1 MSYYIFTQA
10 TGVIT
15 VDTATL
21 LADVEAEYLAAFGND
36 MAVTPDTPQG
46 VLIAAETVAREGAMR
61 NVAQLANQINPNVAE
76 GVFLDGIW
84 ALTGGKRNPK
94 TKTVVPGVILS
105 GVPSSIIPVGAIAAN
120 VVTGDRFTLA
130 TAVVLDNTGNATGTF
145 VSVADGQIP
154 ADAGDLS
161 QIVSGVIGWEAVTN
175 PTAGVMGTV
184 LESDEQSR
192 VRRKNTL
199 ALQGVSI
206 NEATISRLY
215 DTAGVRS
222 VAFRENYTAAPVV
235 IDGIPLVA
243 NSIWACVDGG
253 TDADV
258 AASLLT
264 TKSAGCDWNG
274 AVAVNIVDR
283 FSGQTYPVSFDRPT
297 PQAILVK
304 VTVKPG
310 TLANPIAAVKQA
322 VLDYA
327 NGLLLNEPGF
337 TIGTDVSAFELA
349 AAINSQLSGIFVQLV
364 EVAFASMTPTWL
376 SLLTIATNE
385 KATVDAS
392 AIAVTV
398 L

>member
-46 VLIAAETVAREGAMR
+46 ALIAAETVAREGAMR
-61 NVAQLANQINPNVAE
+61 NIAQLANQINPNVAE
-76 GVFLDGIW
+76 GIFLDAIW
-84 ALTGGKRNPK
+84 ALTGGRRQPA
-94 TKTVVPGVILS
+94 TKTVVVGVTLS
-105 GVPSSIIPVGAIAAN
+105 GVPSSIIPAGAIAAN

-175 PTAGVMGTV
+175 PSAGVMGTV

-206 NEATISRLY
+206 NEATVSRLY

-274 AVAVNIVDR
+274 AVSVNVVDQ
-283 FSGQTYPVSFDRPT
+283 FSGQTYPVLFDRPT
-297 PQAILVK
+297 PQAILVN

-349 AAINSQLSGIFVQLV
+349 AAINSQLPGIFVQLV

>member
-36 MAVTPDTPQG
+36 LAVTPDTPQG

-76 GVFLDGIW
+76 GVFLDAIW
-84 ALTGGKRNPK
+84 ALTGGRRQPA
-94 TKTVVPGVILS
+94 TKTVVPGAILS
-105 GVPSSIIPVGAIAAN
+105 GVPSSIIPAGAIAAN

-130 TAVVLDNTGNATGTF
+130 AAVVLDNTGNATGTF

-175 PTAGVMGTV
+175 PSAGVMGTV

-206 NEATISRLY
+206 NEATVSRLY

-235 IDGIPLVA
+235 VDGIPLVA

-274 AVAVNIVDR
+274 AVSVNVVDQ
-283 FSGQTYPVSFDRPT
+283 FSGQTYPVLFDRPT
-297 PQAILVK
+297 PQAILVN

-349 AAINSQLSGIFVQLV
+349 AAINSQLPGIFVQLV